1 MKGSVGIGLLVGIVA
16 AMFLP
21 HVFALINLDKFE
33 TFTGIIS
40 TLSLET
46 LGSLITPAFP
56 GVFSPLVYEP
66 NFILLWTPFFIVLLP
81 AILAWFVS
89 GFLAALF
96 SQSAKK
102 GVLVAVVF
110 VVVEVL
116 LFFLFNV
123 IAGGDVLSIITG
135 PTPGVVNPIY
145 VLEFIGGALITPFV
159 FGLLGGMVGGFVSK
173 FAFGPE
179 EI

>member
-21 HVFALINLDKFE
+21 HVFAMINVDIFGTLS
-33 TFTGIIS
+33 GIIK
-40 TLSLET
+40 TLELDT
-46 LGSLITPAFP
+46 LGKLICPAFP
-56 GVFSPLVYEP
+56 GVFSPLVFNP
-66 NFILLWTPFFIVLLP
+66 NFFKLWTIDFIYLLP

-89 GFLAALF
+89 GLLAALF
-96 SQSAKK
+96 AQSPKK

-110 VVVEVL
+110 IVVEVL
-116 LFFLFNV
+116 LYFLFQV
-123 IAGGDVLSIITG
+123 IAGGDLLTLITDDIAIFVG
-135 PTPGVVNPIY
+135 GVI
-145 VLEFIGGALITPFV
+145 LTPFV
-159 FGLLGGMVGGFVSK
+159 FGLLGGMVGGFISK